1 MGHIP
6 IGIFCLIFLLS
17 HARSPIETVNI
28 AEGRIVAIV
37 PEIYGRYDR
46 LLSYVYSLRVRFDK
60 FQESFDKFN
69 RTLISKGSDQDM
81 PGTRP
86 LSRLSVVFMGNN
98 GSAGIEDE
106 RKVYSLIFSL
116 PELFGWKIHGVLGPA
131 EMRILGTEADPGIS
145 SVYGLVVH
153 IREGR
158 TGAFLNGPDQVDT
171 VLIHPG
177 IDPLLEENLI
187 SYFLQPDL
195 AFACGSPLR
204 SILSEYD
211 SGRVVTSH
219 TDFPLNRCG
228 SRLLSLNPSSPGVLI
243 LNSNP
248 PTVEFM
254 PLVGNT
260 ISIWPSPAP
269 VGTKPAELNSEDFD
283 FTVVIPDIHGDIE
296 SFTKSL
302 WLAYNSVSDKPMVR
316 SAFSARV
323 GARRSFPRSSKRVA
337 LVQLGDLIDKGPFT
351 LECMDLMASLEPLF
365 GWRIVSLFGNH
376 EIETFDRKEHFYVH
390 ADDKLRDVDRFNS
403 FSISGSLWQRFAQS
417 AVMAATMR
425 SQHSAV
431 NILFV
436 HGGIDIHWLDRHDRL
451 GLSLSQAN
459 RSPVQKL
466 NAIASYVSREA
477 PDLATLLTADD
488 SPVWFRGYEEMS
500 DEDLCNNYLPR
511 ILDRFRVSR
520 IIVGHCPQRKRRVR
534 LRCSGRIILA
544 DVAITRWIYG
554 TPNPMAL
561 VITHSETNTLINAK
575 YLDESGNIRVDNL
588 VTDRVCF

>member
-6 IGIFCLIFLLS
+6 IYIFRLIFLLS
-17 HARSPIETVNI
+17 RARSPIETVDLADGGI
-28 AEGRIVAIV
+28 AAIV

-46 LLSYVYSLRVRFDK
+46 LLSIVYSLRVHFDK
-60 FQESFDKFN
+60 FQESFDRFN
-69 RTLISKGSDQDM
+69 RTLIPTRSEPDM
-81 PGTRP
+81 PDSRP
-86 LSRLSVVFMGNN
+86 LSRLSVIFMGNS

-106 RKVYSLIFSL
+106 RKVYSLIFRL

-131 EMRILGTEADPGIS
+131 EMRLLGTNADQGIAS
-145 SVYGLVVH
+145 IYGLVVH

-177 IDPLLEENLI
+177 IDPLLEENLV
-187 SYFLQPDL
+187 SYFLQPNPVI
-195 AFACGSPLR
+195 ACGAPLR
-204 SILSEYD
+204 SVLSEYD

-228 SRLLSLNPSSPGVLI
+228 SRLLSLNSSSPGVLI

-248 PTVEFM
+248 PIVDYM
-254 PLVGNT
+254 PLVGDT
-260 ISIWPSPAP
+260 ISIWPFPAP
-269 VGTKPAELNSEDFD
+269 IGTKPAELNSEDFD
-283 FTVVIPDIHGDIE
+283 FTVVIPDIHGDID

-302 WLAYNSVSDKPMVR
+302 WLAYNSVSDKPMLRAV
-316 SAFSARV
+316 FSERV

-390 ADDKLRDVDRFNS
+390 EDDELRDVDRFNS

-436 HGGIDIHWLDRHDRL
+436 HGGLDIDWLDRHDRL
-451 GLSLSQAN
+451 GLSLSHAN
-459 RSPVQKL
+459 PSPVQKL

-477 PDLATLLTADD
+477 PDLASLFTAED
-488 SPVWFRGYEEMS
+488 SPVWFRAYEEMS
-500 DEDLCNNYLPR
+500 DEDLCKTYLPR
-511 ILDRFRVSR
+511 ILERFRVSR

-534 LRCSGRIILA
+534 LRCSGRLLLA

-554 TPNPMAL
+554 TPNPMVL
-561 VITHSETNTLINAK
+561 VINHSQVNSLIYAK
-575 YLDESGNIRVDNL
+575 YLEKSGNIRVDNL
-588 VTDRVCF
+588 VTGRAYF